1 MVELVTGSAHTS
13 KKSYEHAK
21 LEPMRNVL
29 RWLIDNIAWR
39 WLAKIDQII
48 GIENLPTNSS
58 AILMINHIAF
68 IDPIVVL
75 GNLPRNIVPM
85 AKRDVNRIPGIGI
98 FPRLW
103 RVIPVDRSGFDRAAI
118 RHALQ
123 VLDAGEIVLVAPE
136 GTRHESLQDIKE
148 GIAYLA
154 YKADVPIVPIAIGGT
169 QGFPTLS
176 RRRWAEPGVVVRI
189 GAPFRLRRRSK
200 RPKKDELKK
209 MTDECLF
216 VLAKMLPEHRRGVY
230 SDLTQATTRFIEFQ

>member
-1 MVELVTGSAHTS
+1 MAELASGTQHI
-13 KKSYEHAK
+13 KKNPYEHAK
-21 LEPMRNVL
+21 FELMRNFL

-39 WLAKIDQII
+39 WLAKIDQIV

-85 AKRDVNRIPGIGI
+85 AKRDVYRIPGIGI

-103 RVIPVDRSGFDRAAI
+103 RVIPVNRSGFDRAAI

-136 GTRHESLQDIKE
+136 GTRHEALQDIKE

-154 YKADVPIVPIAIGGT
+154 YKADVPILPIAIGGT
-169 QGFPTLS
+169 QGFPSIS

-200 RPKKDELKK
+200 RPTKDELKK

-216 VLAKMLPEHRRGVY
+216 VLAKMLPEHRRGDY
-230 SDLTQATTRFIEFQ
+230 SDLTQATTRFIEFL